1 MNKGVLIVGKV
12 IGKIL
17 ATEKNPSTMEEFYFW
32 TKPELILNP
41 FDVVKVEHIN
51 NSVTYGVI
59 EEISHITDT
68 ANFLSEYISN
78 DFGDVDTTPLT
89 YRIGMNYV
97 KARIVGN
104 SKNVYVPVLSG
115 KSVCLAK
122 KDEVADALGL
132 SSIKNPVPCG
142 YLEMYQ
148 GADES
153 DRIKLPVH
161 MDSRFLIG
169 PEGAHLNI
177 SGISGLAAKT
187 SYAMFLLKAIQD
199 KCLSALDEEVDDDVA
214 FVIFNVKGNDLLAI
228 DEPNPFEN
236 EAERDETYALYEAMG
251 MSTSPFKNV
260 HYYYPYSKKGAWNT
274 YLDQAVVEN
283 NIKRG
288 AAHMYKYEYKFD
300 KENLYLMFASL
311 DDPTQ
316 TMDAI
321 LNYII
326 SERGEF
332 GNLGDWNEFLNEV
345 HSCGESGKKEREK
358 EITVQSWRKFERIVK
373 KSIYRNPIFD
383 SIRNTSEETRI
394 SDALKH
400 IKKNEVHVIDIA
412 KLNDDMQSFVFG
424 DAVRA
429 IYDLQLG
436 QYDDGDYT
444 PPSKIVIFI
453 DELNKYASTDTPKS
467 SPILRQVL
475 DIAERGRSLGVILFA
490 AEQFKSAIHT
500 RVTGNCSTFAY
511 GRTNAIEIAKSDY
524 RFIPSVYKSMMARL
538 EQGEYII
545 QNPVFSSLL
554 NIRFPKP
561 IYKQFKQ

>member
-1 MNKGVLIVGKV
+1 MGKV

-51 NSVTYGVI
+51 DSVTYGVI

-104 SKNVYVPVLSG
+104 SKNVYIPVLNG
-115 KSVCLAK
+115 RAVCMAE

-199 KCLSALDEEVDDDVA
+199 KCLNAVDEDADDDVA
-214 FVIFNVKGNDLLAI
+214 FVIFNVKGKDLLAI
-228 DEPNPFEN
+228 DEPNPFESD
-236 EAERDETYALYEAMG
+236 AERRETHALYEAMG

-260 HYYYPYSKKGAWNT
+260 HYYYPFSKKGAWNT
-274 YLDQAVVEN
+274 YLDQAAVES
-283 NIKRG
+283 NIHRG
-288 AAHMYKYEYKFD
+288 VAHMYKYEYKFD
-300 KENLYLMFASL
+300 KENLDLMFASL

-321 LNYII
+321 LSYII
-326 SERGEF
+326 SERGDF
-332 GNLGDWNEFLNEV
+332 GNLDDWSEFLEEV
-345 HSCGESGKKEREK
+345 HSCGEAGKKDKEK

-373 KSIYRNPIFD
+373 KSIYHNPIFD

-400 IKKNEVHVIDIA
+400 IKKNEVHVVDIA

-436 QYDDGDYT
+436 QYEDGDYT

>member
-1 MNKGVLIVGKV
+1 MGKV

-32 TKPELILNP
+32 TKPDLILNP

-78 DFGDVDTTPLT
+78 DFGDVETTPLT
-89 YRIGMNYV
+89 YRVGMNYV

-104 SKNVYVPVLSG
+104 NKNVYIPVLNG
-115 KSVCLAK
+115 KSVCMAE
-122 KDEVADALGL
+122 KDEVADALGI
-132 SSIKNPVPCG
+132 SRIKNPVPCG

-148 GADES
+148 GANES

-199 KCLSALDEEVDDDVA
+199 KCLSAADEETDDDVA
-214 FVIFNVKGNDLLAI
+214 FVIFNVKGKDLLAI

-236 EAERDETYALYEAMG
+236 EAEREETHALYEAMG
-251 MSTSPFKNV
+251 MSTAPFKNV

-274 YLDQAVVEN
+274 YLDQAAVES

-300 KENLYLMFASL
+300 KDNLDLMFASI

-326 SERGEF
+326 SGRGKF
-332 GNLGDWNEFLNEV
+332 GNLCDWSEFLDEV
-345 HSCGESGKKEREK
+345 HSCGEAGNKEKEK
-358 EITVQSWRKFERIVK
+358 EITVQSWRKFEMNVK

-436 QYDDGDYT
+436 QYEDGDYT
-444 PPSKIVIFI
+444 PPSKIIIFI

-524 RFIPSVYKSMMARL
+524 KFIPSVYKSMMARL

-554 NIRFPKP
+554 NIKFPKP

>member
-1 MNKGVLIVGKV
+1 MGKV

-104 SKNVYVPVLSG
+104 SKNVYIPVLNG
-115 KSVCLAK
+115 KSVCLSE
-122 KDEVADALGL
+122 KDEVSDALGL
-132 SSIKNPVPCG
+132 SNIKNPVPCG

-199 KCLSALDEEVDDDVA
+199 KCLSAVDEETDDDVA

-236 EAERDETYALYEAMG
+236 EEERQKTYALYEAMG

-274 YLDQAVVEN
+274 YLDPATVES

-288 AAHMYKYEYKFD
+288 VAHMYKYEYKFD
-300 KENLYLMFASL
+300 KENLDLMFASL

-332 GNLGDWNEFLNEV
+332 GNLGDWSEFLDEV
-345 HSCGESGKKEREK
+345 HSCGEAGKKEKEK

-394 SDALKH
+394 SNTLKH

-436 QYDDGDYT
+436 QYEDGDYT

>member
-1 MNKGVLIVGKV
+1 
-12 IGKIL
+12 
-17 ATEKNPSTMEEFYFW
+17 MEEFYFW
-32 TKPELILNP
+32 TKPDLILNP

-78 DFGDVDTTPLT
+78 DFGDVETTPLT
-89 YRIGMNYV
+89 YRVGMNYV

-104 SKNVYVPVLSG
+104 NKNVYIPVLNG
-115 KSVCLAK
+115 KSVCMAE
-122 KDEVADALGL
+122 KDEVADALGI
-132 SSIKNPVPCG
+132 SRIKNPVPCG

-148 GADES
+148 GANES

-199 KCLSALDEEVDDDVA
+199 KCLSAADEETDDDVA
-214 FVIFNVKGNDLLAI
+214 FVIFNVKGKDLLAI

-236 EAERDETYALYEAMG
+236 EAEREETHALYEAMG
-251 MSTSPFKNV
+251 MSTAPFKNV

-274 YLDQAVVEN
+274 YLDQAAVES

-300 KENLYLMFASL
+300 KDNLDLMFASI

-326 SERGEF
+326 SGRGKF
-332 GNLGDWNEFLNEV
+332 GNLCDWSEFLDEV
-345 HSCGESGKKEREK
+345 HSCGEAGNKEKEK
-358 EITVQSWRKFERIVK
+358 EITVQSWRKFEMNVK

-436 QYDDGDYT
+436 QYEDGDYT
-444 PPSKIVIFI
+444 PPSKIIIFI

-524 RFIPSVYKSMMARL
+524 KFIPSVYKSMMARL

-554 NIRFPKP
+554 NIKFPKP

>member
-1 MNKGVLIVGKV
+1 MGKV

>member
-1 MNKGVLIVGKV
+1 
-12 IGKIL
+12 
-17 ATEKNPSTMEEFYFW
+17 MEEFYFW
-32 TKPELILNP
+32 TKPDLILNP

-78 DFGDVDTTPLT
+78 DFGDVETTPLT
-89 YRIGMNYV
+89 YRVGMNYV

-104 SKNVYVPVLSG
+104 NKNVYIPVLNG
-115 KSVCLAK
+115 KSVCMAE
-122 KDEVADALGL
+122 KDEVADALGI
-132 SSIKNPVPCG
+132 SRIKNPVPCG

-199 KCLSALDEEVDDDVA
+199 KCLSAADEETDDDVA
-214 FVIFNVKGNDLLAI
+214 FVIFNVKGKDLLAI

-236 EAERDETYALYEAMG
+236 EAEREETHALYEAMG
-251 MSTSPFKNV
+251 MSTAPFKNV

-274 YLDQAVVEN
+274 YLDQAAVES

-300 KENLYLMFASL
+300 KDNLDLMFASI

-326 SERGEF
+326 SGRGKF
-332 GNLGDWNEFLNEV
+332 GNLCDWSEFLDEV
-345 HSCGESGKKEREK
+345 HSCGEAGNKEKEK
-358 EITVQSWRKFERIVK
+358 EITVQSWRKFEMNVK

-436 QYDDGDYT
+436 QYEDGDYT
-444 PPSKIVIFI
+444 PPSKIIIFI

-524 RFIPSVYKSMMARL
+524 KFIPSVYKSMMARL

-554 NIRFPKP
+554 NIKFPKP